1 MNDDSAIDSNSKLVT
16 ITTNQVGFY
25 AAILTTVITTI
36 TFGIALATV
45 PISGPFC
52 TEGCIEYPYVDTL
65 SQFPKDYLWM
75 FPATLLVL
83 VYIILITVIHSIA
96 PNQKKIFSQIGLS
109 FSIIASGILLT
120 DYFIQFS
127 LIPVSLVKGETEGIS
142 LLTQY
147 NPHGVFIV
155 LEELSYLMMSLS
167 FLCVSLVFSK
177 KNRLEK
183 AVRWVFFAGFVLTIL
198 SLFLIISVYGIDRS
212 YRFEV
217 AVITIDWS
225 VLIINGILL
234 SLFFRKRVR
243 ADRIRYLSTA
253 GSLVETVEKN
263 T

>member
-1 MNDDSAIDSNSKLVT
+1 MKDRNNSDINSTLST

-25 AAILTTVITTI
+25 SAILTTLITMI
-36 TFGIALATV
+36 TFGIALTAV

-52 TEGCIEYPYVDTL
+52 PEGCIEYPYLDTL

-83 VYIILITVIHSIA
+83 VYVILMTVIHSIA
-96 PNQKKIFSQIGLS
+96 TNQRKIFSQIGLS
-109 FSIIASGILLT
+109 FSIIACVILLA

-127 LIPVSLVKGETEGIS
+127 VIPVSLSKGETESIS

-155 LEELSYLMMSLS
+155 LEELGFLMMSLS
-167 FLCVSLVFSK
+167 FLFISLIFSK
-177 KNRLEK
+177 KTRLET
-183 AVRWVFFAGFVLTIL
+183 AVQWVFLVGFILTIV
-198 SLFLIISVYGIDRS
+198 SLILIIIGYGIDRS

-217 AVITIDWS
+217 VVISIDWL

-234 SLFFRKRVR
+234 SIVFRRRFKAERELK
-243 ADRIRYLSTA
+243 LSTT
-253 GSLVETVEKN
+253 E
-263 T
+263 

>member
-1 MNDDSAIDSNSKLVT
+1 VKDKNNSDINSELFT

-25 AAILTTVITTI
+25 SAILISVLTMI
-36 TFGIALATV
+36 TFGLALTAV

-52 TEGCIEYPYVDTL
+52 PEGCIEYPYIDTL

-83 VYIILITVIHSIA
+83 VYVILITVIHSFTA
-96 PNQKKIFSQIGLS
+96 NQKKIFSQIGLS
-109 FSIIASGILLT
+109 FTIIASVILLA

-127 LIPVSLVKGETEGIS
+127 VIPVSLLKGETESIS

-155 LEELSYLMMSLS
+155 LEELGFLMMSLS
-167 FLCVSLVFSK
+167 FLFVFLVFSK
-177 KNRLEK
+177 KNRLER
-183 AVRWVFFAGFVLTIL
+183 AVRWVFLAGFILTIT
-198 SLFLIISVYGIDRS
+198 SLILIIIGFGIDRS

-225 VLIINGILL
+225 VLIINGIIL
-234 SLFFRKRVR
+234 SLLFRRRLKAERVMK
-243 ADRIRYLSTA
+243 LSTT
-253 GSLVETVEKN
+253 E
-263 T
+263 